1 MMSGPALLEQDQA
14 LLDRIGQAVRQT
26 EPEARLILFGSHA
39 RGDAAPESDWD
50 LLIVLDGVVTPQRA
64 DAVRHR
70 LYDLALETDT
80 VLSAVIYSAEQWD
93 SPRYRA
99 LPLHARIEGDGVA
112 L

>member
-1 MMSGPALLEQDQA
+1 MSGPALLEQDQA

-80 VLSAVIYSAEQWD
+80 VLRVLSRKDQQ
-93 SPRYRA
+93 
-99 LPLHARIEGDGVA
+99 ARCAILGA
-112 L
+112 